1 MVPVRD
7 ALLDERRL
15 PFLTTGGGYGKDPAA
30 GGLRAPPRASGSA
43 RASQGRAMAPT
54 LVGQKG
60 QCPMEM
66 PPSTGITAPVM

>member
-1 MVPVRD
+1 VVPVRD

-15 PFLTTGGGYGKDPAA
+15 PFLTGDGYGKDSAA
-30 GGLRAPPRASGSA
+30 GGLRAPPRASESA